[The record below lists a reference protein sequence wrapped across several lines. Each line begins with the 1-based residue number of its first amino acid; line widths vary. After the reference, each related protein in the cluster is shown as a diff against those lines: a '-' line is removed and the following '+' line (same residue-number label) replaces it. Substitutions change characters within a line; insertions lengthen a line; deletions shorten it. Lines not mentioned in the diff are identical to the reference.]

1 MPFVKPSSR
10 HLCAPS
16 LPVLQICKQ
25 VYINSPETV
34 SSSFLKPPHKTPFC
48 YNASLGHDGDQ
59 TCFLR
64 GCTGCRAAGWRGCTQ
79 HRATVPSLCTWDRSC
94 LSLWPENRDGGL
106 SGKAGAS
113 VRGVIPHSPT
123 LLPFLGS
130 APSMSLCHFCLLLE
144 LRDAWDS
151 LFVFRVLHAWTSAT
165 VLHSSRKENYKQM
178 CPLCF
183 AVATRQDLSKSST
196 LCSLG
201 AQSPLQCWVPQSPC
215 TGGATAV
222 ALSKVEAA
230 CRARHCKR
238 WGK

>member
-48 YNASLGHDGDQ
+48 YNASLGHDGNQ

-79 HRATVPSLCTWDRSC
+79 HRATVPSLRTWDRSC

-106 SGKAGAS
+106 GGKAGAS
-113 VRGVIPHSPT
+113 LRGVIPHSPT
-123 LLPFLGS
+123 LPPFLGS
-130 APSMSLCHFCLLLE
+130 APSMSSCHLL
-144 LRDAWDS
+144 S
-151 LFVFRVLHAWTSAT
+151 
-165 VLHSSRKENYKQM
+165 
-178 CPLCF
+178 
-183 AVATRQDLSKSST
+183 VA
-196 LCSLG
+196 
-201 AQSPLQCWVPQSPC
+201 
-215 TGGATAV
+215 
-222 ALSKVEAA
+222 
-230 CRARHCKR
+230 
-238 WGK
+238 